1 MPRRERNAPLHGIAD
16 MNDSKN
22 LAASVQARLLNIA
35 KAGGRDYGQV
45 LTKFALERLLYRL
58 SQSTHADSF
67 LLKGALLFDL
77 WFDVPL
83 RPTRDID
90 LLGFGL
96 AELPHVIGVFD
107 DLCSIT
113 VNDGIVFVAESIK
126 AEEIRKEANY
136 AGIRISMIGLLG
148 TARAS
153 IQVDI
158 GYGDAVTP
166 APETAIYPVLLKDF
180 PAPELRV
187 YPRYTVVAE
196 KLETLTTLGIANTRM
211 KDYFD
216 LWVLH
221 EQGEFDQEILRSAI
235 AATFDRRGR
244 SIPTR
249 LPLGL
254 SDEFAN
260 DAQKQRQWQAFL
272 KKNQLKPN
280 ELDEVTQ
287 TLRAWLWPLM
297 SA

>member
-1 MPRRERNAPLHGIAD
+1 MTTN
-16 MNDSKN
+16 KN

-35 KAGGRDYGQV
+35 KAEGRDFGQV
-45 LTKFALERLLYRL
+45 LTKFSLERLLYRL
-58 SQSTHADSF
+58 SKSKHADSF

-107 DLCSIT
+107 DLCQMSIE
-113 VNDGIVFVAESIK
+113 DGVVFLADSIK

-136 AGIRISMIGLLG
+136 AGIRVSMIALLG
-148 TARAS
+148 NARTA

-166 APETAIYPVLLKDF
+166 APEMATYPVLLEDF
-180 PAPELRV
+180 PAPQLRV

-196 KLETLTTLGIANTRM
+196 KVETIATLGIANSRM

-216 LWVLH
+216 LWVLRQ
-221 EQGEFDQEILRSAI
+221 QGEFDNEVLRLAI
-235 AATFDRRGR
+235 SATFARRER
-244 SIPTR
+244 P
-249 LPLGL
+249 LPSQVPVGL
-254 SDEFAN
+254 SDAFAA
-260 DAQKQRQWQAFL
+260 DLQKQRQWQAFL
-272 KKNQLKPN
+272 KKNQLEQT
-280 ELDEVTQ
+280 ELVAVVQ
-287 TLRAWLWPLM
+287 ALRDWLYPLLKDG
-297 SA
+297 

>member
-1 MPRRERNAPLHGIAD
+1 MSSA
-16 MNDSKN
+16 KN

-35 KAGGRDYGQV
+35 KAERRDYGQV

-58 SQSTHADSF
+58 SKSKHADNF

-96 AELPHVIGVFD
+96 AELPHVISVFE
-107 DLCSIT
+107 DLCRIEAE
-113 VNDGIVFVAESIK
+113 DGMAFQADSIK
-126 AEEIRKEANY
+126 AEEIRKDANY
-136 AGIRISMIGLLG
+136 AGIRVTLVGLLG
-148 TARAS
+148 SARTA

-166 APETAIYPVLLKDF
+166 APESATYPVLLDDF
-180 PAPELRV
+180 PAPLLRV

-196 KLETLTTLGIANTRM
+196 KVEAIVTLGVANSRM

-216 LWVLH
+216 LWVLQQ
-221 EQGEFDQEILRSAI
+221 QGEFDADILRMAI
-235 AATFDRRGR
+235 IATFSRR
-244 SIPTR
+244 TR
-249 LPLGL
+249 ALPHGLPVGL
-254 SDEFAN
+254 SDEFAQ

-272 KKNQLKPN
+272 KKNL
-280 ELDEVTQ
+280 LDQVSLAEVVGK
-287 TLRAWLWPLM
+287 LREWLMPLLTPQG
-297 SA
+297 

>member
-1 MPRRERNAPLHGIAD
+1 MSEP
-16 MNDSKN
+16 KN
-22 LAASVQARLLNIA
+22 LAASVQARLLSIA
-35 KAGGRDYGQV
+35 KAEGRDYGQV

-96 AELPHVIGVFD
+96 AELPHVIGVFEE
-107 DLCSIT
+107 LCQID
-113 VNDGIVFVAESIK
+113 VEDAMVFTADSIK

-136 AGIRISMIGLLG
+136 AGIRVSMVGLLG
-148 TARAS
+148 KARTS

-166 APETAIYPVLLKDF
+166 APESATYPVLLDDF
-180 PAPELRV
+180 PAPQLRV

-196 KLETLTTLGIANTRM
+196 KVETLVTLGIANTRM

-221 EQGEFDQEILRSAI
+221 KKGQFDPEILRAAI
-235 AATFDRRGR
+235 AATFERRERNKPNG
-244 SIPTR
+244 
-249 LPLGL
+249 LPVGL
-254 SDEFAN
+254 SDEFAT
-260 DAQKQRQWQAFL
+260 DVQKLRQWQAFV
-272 KKNQLKPN
+272 KKNQLEHT
-280 ELDEVTQ
+280 ELAVVVQ
-287 TLRAWLWPLM
+287 TLRDWLTPLLIDN
-297 SA
+297 

>member
-1 MPRRERNAPLHGIAD
+1 

-35 KAGGRDYGQV
+35 KAEGRDYGQV

-148 TARAS
+148 TARTS

-221 EQGEFDQEILRSAI
+221 EQGEFDQEILRTAI

-249 LPLGL
+249 LPVGL
-254 SDEFAN
+254 SDEYSN
-260 DAQKQRQWQAFL
+260 DAQKQRQWEAFL
-272 KKNQLKPN
+272 TKNQLKPI

>member
-1 MPRRERNAPLHGIAD
+1 MSSA
-16 MNDSKN
+16 KN

-35 KAGGRDYGQV
+35 KAERRDYGQV

-58 SQSTHADSF
+58 SKSKHADNF

-96 AELPHVIGVFD
+96 AELPHVISVFE
-107 DLCSIT
+107 DLCRIEAE
-113 VNDGIVFVAESIK
+113 DGMAFQADSIK
-126 AEEIRKEANY
+126 AEEIRKDANY
-136 AGIRISMIGLLG
+136 AGIRVTLVGLLG
-148 TARAS
+148 SARTA

-166 APETAIYPVLLKDF
+166 APESATYPVLLDDF
-180 PAPELRV
+180 PAPLLRV

-196 KLETLTTLGIANTRM
+196 KVEAIVTLGVANSRM

-216 LWVLH
+216 LWVLQQ
-221 EQGEFDQEILRSAI
+221 QGEFDADILRMAI
-235 AATFDRRGR
+235 IATFSRR
-244 SIPTR
+244 TR
-249 LPLGL
+249 ALPRGLPVGL
-254 SDEFAN
+254 SDEFAQ

-272 KKNQLKPN
+272 KKNL
-280 ELDEVTQ
+280 LDQVSLAEVVGK
-287 TLRAWLWPLM
+287 LREWLMPLLTPQG
-297 SA
+297 